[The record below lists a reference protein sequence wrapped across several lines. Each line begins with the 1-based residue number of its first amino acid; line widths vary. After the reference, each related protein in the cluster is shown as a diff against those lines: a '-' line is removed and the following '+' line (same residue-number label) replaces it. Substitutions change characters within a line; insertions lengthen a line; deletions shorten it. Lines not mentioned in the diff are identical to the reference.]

1 MKKRK
6 KPCRHFRVVDQP
18 VAGHKHVNGFGL
30 VLAVDG
36 IELFIMAPSA
46 DLLKEAWPKFIPPKL
61 DETKIRAVKMI
72 DGRENE
78 YFYLTLGR

>member
-1 MKKRK
+1 MKRK
-6 KPCRHFRVVDQP
+6 KKHFRVVDQP

-30 VLAVDG
+30 VIAVDG
-36 IELFIMAPSA
+36 IDIFIMAPSA

-61 DETKIRAVKMI
+61 DESKIRAVKMI

-78 YFYLTLGR
+78 YFYPTLER